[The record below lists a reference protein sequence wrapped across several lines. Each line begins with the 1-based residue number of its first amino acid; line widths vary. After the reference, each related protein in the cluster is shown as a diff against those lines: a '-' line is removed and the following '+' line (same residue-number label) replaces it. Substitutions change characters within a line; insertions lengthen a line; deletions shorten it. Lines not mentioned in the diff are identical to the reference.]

1 MGGSSERLAAWLRQY
16 GLAVC
21 CIAAPLLLSLG
32 VLSLTQEILIA
43 PALHPGS
50 GDARLVFS
58 YKAAQ
63 PEAAA
68 AAAQAAAK
76 TAGSSPQQKVVP
88 DKDMY
93 LPALHYAGR
102 ASFAIASGFLYV
114 ASLTT
119 LIFSAVILFRRWQWK
134 GVISTFLIWSVVSAA
149 ITFLVSDPHGRYLVV
164 RDLLNRADSFPG
176 LEKFVFHRFGYSIPT
191 GDLVEYVVH
200 ANTMIALV
208 PVGMLLTALF
218 AISIRAPEIESEDD
232 LTARQDDLSARLM
245 TLRCALVLG
254 SACFVMGVL
263 SNKALVEWP
272 LQLVSAGQAVAL
284 RPIADSL
291 ILQFGAL
298 GTVALF
304 AAFAPAIVAWMLD
317 VERLKA
323 APAGADKPVT
333 ASPADGLVFAPM
345 ATVTAVIATL
355 APILA
360 SPVFDS
366 LKALAGN
373 LSK

>member
-1 MGGSSERLAAWLRQY
+1 MSGSRLAAWLRQY

-32 VLSLTQEILIA
+32 VLSLAQEILIA

-50 GDARLVFS
+50 GEARLVFS

-68 AAAQAAAK
+68 ASPKAPAAG
-76 TAGSSPQQKVVP
+76 TSSPQQKAVP

-102 ASFAIASGFLYV
+102 ASFAIASGFLYI

-119 LIFSAVILFRRWQWK
+119 LIFSAVILFRRWQWQ
-134 GVISTFLIWSVVSAA
+134 GVVYAFLVWTAVAAA

-164 RDLLNRADSFPG
+164 HDLLNRADSFPG
-176 LEKFVFHRFGYSIPT
+176 LEKFVFQRFGYSIPT
-191 GDLVEYVVH
+191 GNLADDIVH
-200 ANTMIALV
+200 ANTLIALV

-218 AISIRAPEIESEDD
+218 AISIRAPEIESKAD

-272 LQLVSAGQAVAL
+272 LQLVSASQAVAL

-291 ILQFGAL
+291 VLQFGAL

-317 VERLKA
+317 VDRLKA
-323 APAGADKPVT
+323 PPAVADKPVA
-333 ASPADGLVFAPM
+333 ASPADALVFAPM
-345 ATVTAVIATL
+345 ATVTAIIATL

-360 SPVFDS
+360 SPVFNS